1 MLIYFAVAAI
11 LAFRFILAMF
21 GARKESI
28 FVSFVYQLTTP
39 FMFPFTNMF
48 GKQPQFAQY
57 RIDFEVIVALV
68 VYALV
73 FLGLSKLV
81 RILFK

>member
-1 MLIYFAVAAI
+1 
-11 LAFRFILAMF
+11 
-21 GARKESI
+21 
-28 FVSFVYQLTTP
+28 
-39 FMFPFTNMF
+39 MFPFTNMF